1 MVLSHSLTRKIAATC
16 GAVLGFVLLYEQTM
30 LDSRATAAHEVEV
43 RETTAWPRPGA
54 KLRFHATA
62 YCKGTTTASG
72 ATVRTGIAAADP
84 LLLPVGS
91 VIQIESLSPRYN
103 GIYTVMDTGPAVQGR
118 EIDIYMW
125 DCNEALAFG
134 RRSIGINVLR
144 LGWNPRASAPAA
156 IAAQIRAQE
165 TATAVTGAVAV
176 AQAGA
181 AGLPL
186 VPPPGTV
193 PPPPAAAPESK

>member
-16 GAVLGFVLLYEQTM
+16 GAVLGFVLLYEVTM
-30 LDSRATAAHEVEV
+30 LDSKATAAHEVEV

-54 KLRFHATA
+54 RLRFHATA

-134 RRSIGINVLR
+134 RRLIGINVLR

-156 IAAQIRAQE
+156 IAAQIRAHE

-181 AGLPL
+181 AAVPL
-186 VPPPGTV
+186 ASPPGAV
-193 PPPPAAAPESK
+193 PPPPAAARDSK

>member
-1 MVLSHSLTRKIAATC
+1 
-16 GAVLGFVLLYEQTM
+16 
-30 LDSRATAAHEVEV
+30 
-43 RETTAWPRPGA
+43 
-54 KLRFHATA
+54 
-62 YCKGTTTASG
+62 
-72 ATVRTGIAAADP
+72 
-84 LLLPVGS
+84 

-156 IAAQIRAQE
+156 IAAQIRAHE

-181 AGLPL
+181 AAVPL
-186 VPPPGTV
+186 ASPPGGA
-193 PPPPAAAPESK
+193 PPPAAAPDSK